1 MMQMRFP
8 VATASIITLN
18 AVIFAIGLLSGSQTQ
33 IIQNYGFIP
42 NDLFYVK
49 SNANDDG
56 GNNNNNNP
64 TADNTQQNPLSSSLP
79 PLQSSSELPQ
89 SSSLSSLLAE
99 SLTRLFTSMF
109 IHANIAHIAFNLFA
123 LAYLGGYAERAIGV
137 ARYVLVYLISGI
149 VAALFHGIIASY
161 ILHNGDVVLIGASG
175 AISGVLGIAA
185 AAGNYRAYYWLV
197 IQIVFAVIGSVS
209 ALPIAFSAHV
219 GGFIA
224 GVLMTK
230 VLVKLEQT
238 KRRRSRYFLQ
248 S

>member
-1 MMQMRFP
+1 MQIKRFP

-18 AVIFAIGLLSGSQTQ
+18 AVIFAIGLLSDSQTQ

-42 NDLFYVK
+42 NDLFYAG
-49 SNANDDG
+49 NANDDR
-56 GNNNNNNP
+56 NNNP
-64 TADNTQQNPLSSSLP
+64 ADSAQQNPLSSL
-79 PLQSSSELPQ
+79 PLQSSEPQ
-89 SSSLSSLLAE
+89 SSSSSPSLPE

-123 LAYLGGYAERAIGV
+123 LVYLGGYAERAIGV
-137 ARYVLVYLISGI
+137 PRYVLVYLISGI

-161 ILHNGDVVLIGASG
+161 ILHNGDVVLVGASG

-185 AAGNYRAYYWLV
+185 AAGNSRAYYWLV
-197 IQIVFAVIGSVS
+197 LQIVFAVIGSVS
-209 ALPIAFSAHV
+209 ALPIAFTAHV

-238 KRRRSRYFLQ
+238 KRKKSRYFLQ
-248 S
+248 P

>member
-1 MMQMRFP
+1 MMMQIKHFP
-8 VATASIITLN
+8 VATASIMTLN
-18 AVIFAIGLLSGSQTQ
+18 AVIFAMGLLSGSQTQ
-33 IIQNYGFIP
+33 IIQSYGFIP
-42 NDLFYVK
+42 NDLFYL
-49 SNANDDG
+49 SNANDDR
-56 GNNNNNNP
+56 NNNNNL
-64 TADNTQQNPLSSSLP
+64 TDGDKQNPLSSSLP
-79 PLQSSSELPQ
+79 PLQSSEPSQ
-89 SSSLSSLLAE
+89 SLSSLSSSLLE

-123 LAYLGGYAERAIGV
+123 LIYLGGYAERAIGV
-137 ARYVLVYLISGI
+137 PRYVLVYLVSGI

-185 AAGNYRAYYWLV
+185 AAGNSRAYYWLV

-209 ALPIAFSAHV
+209 ALPIAFTAHV

-238 KRRRSRYFLQ
+238 KRRKSRYFLQ
-248 S
+248 P

>member
-1 MMQMRFP
+1 MLSLSIVWLMMQIKRFP
-8 VATASIITLN
+8 LATASIITLN

-42 NDLFYVK
+42 NQLFYA
-49 SNANDDG
+49 SNANDV
-56 GNNNNNNP
+56 GNNNNP
-64 TADNTQQNPLSSSLP
+64 VDSAQQNPLSSSLP
-79 PLQSSSELPQ
+79 LQSSEPQ
-89 SSSLSSLLAE
+89 SSSLPE

-123 LAYLGGYAERAIGV
+123 LVYLGGYAERAIGV
-137 ARYVLVYLISGI
+137 SRYVLVYLISGI

-161 ILHNGDVVLIGASG
+161 ILHNGNVVLIGASG

-185 AAGNYRAYYWLV
+185 AAGNSRAYYWLV

-209 ALPIAFSAHV
+209 ALPIAFTAHV

-238 KRRRSRYFLQ
+238 KRKSRYFLQ
-248 S
+248 P

>member
-1 MMQMRFP
+1 MMMQIKRFP
-8 VATASIITLN
+8 VATTSIITLN
-18 AVIFAIGLLSGSQTQ
+18 ALIFVIGLLSGSQIQ

-42 NDLFYVK
+42 NDLFYVG
-49 SNANDDG
+49 SNANDDRS
-56 GNNNNNNP
+56 NNNNL
-64 TADNTQQNPLSSSLP
+64 AESAHQNPLSSSLP
-79 PLQSSSELPQ
+79 LQSSEPSRSS
-89 SSSLSSLLAE
+89 SSSLPE
-99 SLTRLFTSMF
+99 SLIRLFTSMF

-137 ARYVLVYLISGI
+137 PRYVLVYLISGI

-185 AAGNYRAYYWLV
+185 AAGNYRAYYWLI

-238 KRRRSRYFLQ
+238 KRRKSRYFLQ
-248 S
+248 P

>member
-1 MMQMRFP
+1 MMQIKRFP

-18 AVIFAIGLLSGSQTQ
+18 AVIFAIGLLSGYQTQ

-42 NDLFYVK
+42 NHLFYV

-56 GNNNNNNP
+56 NNNNNP
-64 TADNTQQNPLSSSLP
+64 ADSAQQNPLSSSLP
-79 PLQSSSELPQ
+79 PLQSSEPQ
-89 SSSLSSLLAE
+89 SSSPLPE
-99 SLTRLFTSMF
+99 SLIRLFTSMF
-109 IHANIAHIAFNLFA
+109 IHANITHIAFNLFA
-123 LAYLGGYAERAIGV
+123 LIYLGGYAERAIGV
-137 ARYVLVYLISGI
+137 LRYVLVYLISGI

-185 AAGNYRAYYWLV
+185 AAGNSRAYYWLV
-197 IQIVFAVIGSVS
+197 IQIVFAVIGSVA
-209 ALPIAFSAHV
+209 ALPIAFTAHV

-238 KRRRSRYFLQ
+238 KRKSRYFLQ

>member
-1 MMQMRFP
+1 MMIQIKRFP
-8 VATASIITLN
+8 MATASIITLN
-18 AVIFAIGLLSGSQTQ
+18 TVIFAIGLLSGSQTQ

-42 NDLFYVK
+42 NHLFHV
-49 SNANDDG
+49 SNVADN
-56 GNNNNNNP
+56 GNNNNNP
-64 TADNTQQNPLSSSLP
+64 ADSAQQNPLSSSLP
-79 PLQSSSELPQ
+79 LQSSEPPPQ
-89 SSSLSSLLAE
+89 SSSSLHE

-109 IHANIAHIAFNLFA
+109 IHANITHIAFNLFA
-123 LAYLGGYAERAIGV
+123 LAYLGGYAERAIGIP
-137 ARYVLVYLISGI
+137 RYILVYIISGI
-149 VAALFHGIIASY
+149 IAALFHGIIASY

-185 AAGNYRAYYWLV
+185 VAGNSRAYYWLM
-197 IQIVFAVIGSVS
+197 IQIVFAVIGSVT

-238 KRRRSRYFLQ
+238 KRRKSRYFLQ
-248 S
+248 P

>member
-1 MMQMRFP
+1 MMQIKRFP

-18 AVIFAIGLLSGSQTQ
+18 AVIFAIGLLSDSQTQ

-42 NDLFYVK
+42 NDLFYAG
-49 SNANDDG
+49 NANDDR
-56 GNNNNNNP
+56 NNNP
-64 TADNTQQNPLSSSLP
+64 ADSAQQNPLSSSLP
-79 PLQSSSELPQ
+79 LQSSEPQ
-89 SSSLSSLLAE
+89 SSSLPE
-99 SLTRLFTSMF
+99 SLIRLFTSMF

-123 LAYLGGYAERAIGV
+123 LVYLGGYAERAIGV
-137 ARYVLVYLISGI
+137 PRYVLVYLISGI

-161 ILHNGDVVLIGASG
+161 ILHNGDVVLVGASG

-185 AAGNYRAYYWLV
+185 AAGNSRAYYWLV
-197 IQIVFAVIGSVS
+197 LQIVFAVIGSVS
-209 ALPIAFSAHV
+209 ALPIAFTAHV

-238 KRRRSRYFLQ
+238 KRKKSRYFLQ
-248 S
+248 P

>member
-56 GNNNNNNP
+56 GNNNNNP
-64 TADNTQQNPLSSSLP
+64 AADNSQQNPLSSSLP

-238 KRRRSRYFLQ
+238 KRRRRYFLQ

>member
-1 MMQMRFP
+1 MMMQIKRFP
-8 VATASIITLN
+8 VATTSIITLN
-18 AVIFAIGLLSGSQTQ
+18 ALIFVIGLLSGSQIQ

-42 NDLFYVK
+42 NDLFYVG
-49 SNANDDG
+49 SNANDDRS
-56 GNNNNNNP
+56 NNNNL
-64 TADNTQQNPLSSSLP
+64 AESAHQNPLSSSLP
-79 PLQSSSELPQ
+79 LQSSEPSRSS
-89 SSSLSSLLAE
+89 SSSLPE
-99 SLTRLFTSMF
+99 SLIRLFTSMF

-137 ARYVLVYLISGI
+137 PRYVLVYLISGI

-238 KRRRSRYFLQ
+238 KRRKSRYFLQ
-248 S
+248 P

>member
-1 MMQMRFP
+1 MMMQIKRFP
-8 VATASIITLN
+8 VATTSIITLN
-18 AVIFAIGLLSGSQTQ
+18 ALIFVIGLLSDSQIQ

-42 NDLFYVK
+42 NDLFYVG
-49 SNANDDG
+49 SNANDDRS
-56 GNNNNNNP
+56 NNNNL
-64 TADNTQQNPLSSSLP
+64 AESAHQNPLSSSLP
-79 PLQSSSELPQ
+79 LQSSEPSRSS
-89 SSSLSSLLAE
+89 SSSLPE
-99 SLTRLFTSMF
+99 SLIRLFTSMF

-137 ARYVLVYLISGI
+137 PRYVLVYLISGI

-185 AAGNYRAYYWLV
+185 AAGNYRAYYWLM

-238 KRRRSRYFLQ
+238 KRRKSRYFLQ
-248 S
+248 P

>member
-1 MMQMRFP
+1 MMIQIKRFP
-8 VATASIITLN
+8 AATASIITLN
-18 AVIFAIGLLSGSQTQ
+18 AVIFAIGLLSDSQTQ
-33 IIQNYGFIP
+33 MIQNYGFIP
-42 NDLFYVK
+42 NHLFYV
-49 SNANDDG
+49 SNNVNYN
-56 GNNNNNNP
+56 GNNNNNP
-64 TADNTQQNPLSSSLP
+64 ADSAQQNPLSFLP
-79 PLQSSSELPQ
+79 LLQSSEPPHS
-89 SSSLSSLLAE
+89 SSSLLPE
-99 SLTRLFTSMF
+99 SLIRLFTSMF
-109 IHANIAHIAFNLFA
+109 IHANIAHIAFNLLA
-123 LAYLGGYAERAIGV
+123 LVYLGGYAERAIGIP
-137 ARYVLVYLISGI
+137 RYVLVYLISGI

-185 AAGNYRAYYWLV
+185 AAGNSRAYYWLV

-209 ALPIAFSAHV
+209 ALPIAFTAHV

-238 KRRRSRYFLQ
+238 KRRKSRYFLQ